1 MHTSDPPWVGTPGCT
16 GPSNR
21 PRASFCRVQA
31 SPHTMAAMSTLTTPG
46 GTMTDDYLVGLRHEL
61 NDDPTYRL
69 ARNAVT
75 KVGADE
81 AALNRDIVAST
92 DWSFSTWIDDWSVT
106 NQKKSGRCW
115 MFAALNLFRAGVMKR
130 MNVKKFEFSQNYTLF
145 WDKFERANWFLE
157 CIIETASRQLEDRYV
172 AFLLDY
178 PLDDGGQWNMFVN
191 LVKRHGLVPKD
202 MMPESQSS
210 SNTMRMNAVCKGF
223 LRGFARDLR
232 VAIEGGAS
240 QDDARAIKDTQL
252 ATIWRVLCTHL
263 GEPPTTFMWQ
273 YNDKDRNFHREGEM
287 TPRQF
292 AERYVD
298 LPIEEY
304 VCLVHDP
311 RPEHPFGQTYT
322 VEYLGNIV
330 GGERVVYLNVDMD
343 TIKRAAIDTLEDG
356 EPVWFG
362 CDVGKQFQR
371 QVGLWDANL
380 MDFDSLYGQADGLN
394 KNDRLQYHHT
404 AMTHAMLFT
413 GVDVLD
419 GSPRRWRVENSWGDE
434 GVGRKGFQTMNDSW
448 FDEYVFEIAAHRSRL
463 SEDLQAALATE
474 PTVLA
479 PWDPMGALARH

>member
-1 MHTSDPPWVGTPGCT
+1 MAPV
-16 GPSNR
+16 
-21 PRASFCRVQA
+21 
-31 SPHTMAAMSTLTTPG
+31 TMAGMTTTTAPSTG
-46 GTMTDDYLVGLRHEL
+46 VISADHIASLRAEL
-61 NDDPTYRL
+61 DGDAAYRL

-81 AALNRDIVAST
+81 AALNRDVVSST
-92 DWSFSTWIDDWSVT
+92 DWSFSTWLDDWPVT

-130 MNVKKFEFSQNYTLF
+130 LNVKKFEFSQNYTLF
-145 WDKFERANWFLE
+145 WDKFERSNWFLE
-157 CIIETASRQLEDRYV
+157 CIIDTASKELDDRYV

-191 LVKRHGLVPKD
+191 LVRRHGLVPKD

-210 SNTMRMNAVCKGF
+210 SNTARMNAVCKGF
-223 LRGFARDLR
+223 LRRFARDLR
-232 VAIEGGAS
+232 IAIAGGAS
-240 QDDARAIKDTQL
+240 VDEARSLKDTQL

-263 GEPPTTFMWQ
+263 GEPPTSFIWQ
-273 YNDKDRNFHREGEM
+273 YNDKDRGFHREGEM
-287 TPRQF
+287 TPVQF

-298 LPIEEY
+298 LPLSDF

-311 RPEHPFGQTYT
+311 RPEHPFGKTYT

-330 GGERVVYLNVDMD
+330 GGEQVVYLNVDMD
-343 TIKRAAIDTLEDG
+343 TMKRAAIDTLEDG

-371 QVGLWDANL
+371 QVGLWDAEL
-380 MDFDSLYGQADGLN
+380 LDFDGLYGVAEGLN
-394 KNDRLQYHHT
+394 KPDRLHYHHT

-463 SEDLQAALATE
+463 SDTLQTAVAE
-474 PTVLA
+474 KPIVLP
-479 PWDPMGALARH
+479 PWDPMGALARTMC